1 MKHVFNLPRGRVVA
15 LAGALTAAMSPFS
28 PVTAASG
35 DAWLEFQQDVE
46 RSCLEH
52 ALPVLDVKDI
62 FVDPFGSE
70 SYGYAVM
77 IGTGVGSTT
86 GYMMVC
92 TYDKLSQTSEVS
104 GLFDL

>member
-1 MKHVFNLPRGRVVA
+1 MTRLRTLPLNGAVL
-15 LAGALTAAMSPFS
+15 LAGAFAAAISLVSP
-28 PVTAASG
+28 AQASSD

-46 RSCLEH
+46 RSCLAH
-52 ALPVLDVKDI
+52 ALPDLDVKNV
-62 FVDPFGSE
+62 FVDPYGSE

-92 TYDKLSQTSEVS
+92 TYDKLTQASEVS
-104 GLFDL
+104 GLFEL